1 MRIEP
6 TPPVLPQIRSRNV
19 RARGERGSGSGGES
33 DLGGTR
39 ARIAA
44 WRRTCPRPPPDP
56 GRWSTTRLLLPLLL
70 LPRAAAAAAAATS
83 PDPSPPASLSLA
95 RGRGE
100 ERRGELVEEEREGN
114 GEVCPKEG
122 RKGDEEDG
130 GREELGRND
139 GGLFRIRMGK

>member
-56 GRWSTTRLLLPLLL
+56 GRWSTTRLLLLLLL
-70 LPRAAAAAAAATS
+70 LPRAAAAAATS

-100 ERRGELVEEEREGN
+100 ERRGELVEEEREG
-114 GEVCPKEG
+114 GKWGGVSKG